1 MNKSEKYRVTQLS
14 RNGSR
19 HSTLMTEKQLFNFR
33 IKRLKTLR
41 KQELGLTQKTLATAV
56 GANLRTLQDWESGR
70 STMPKSVEILLEL
83 MRDIPSV
90 RKRLLATTG
99 TNYYRNIRRRAA

>member
-1 MNKSEKYRVTQLS
+1 MTKTDKYRVTQLS

-19 HSTLMTEKQLFNFR
+19 TYTLMTEKQLFNFR

-41 KQELGLTQKTLATAV
+41 KQELGLTQKALATAV
-56 GANLRTLQDWESGR
+56 GANLRTLQDWEMGR
-70 STMPKSVEILLEL
+70 SAMPKSVEILLEL

-90 RKRLLATTG
+90 RKRLLVTTNM
-99 TNYYRNIRRRAA
+99 NYHRNTRRHAA